1 MAAAPLNRQ
10 SLMELMGGYRAACI
24 LGAAAE
30 LDLWSAVGA
39 QSLTAEEITTGCR
52 GDLRA
57 MTMLLDAL
65 AALGA
70 LVKQEN
76 RYKVPDELQ
85 DFLIAG
91 RPGSFLPM
99 MQHQI
104 NVLRGWS
111 QLAYVAKAGYPSPRL
126 ASIRGPFADRAAF
139 VAAMHSISGPIAD
152 DLVGRLPAWPIQ
164 HLLDVGGASGTWTL
178 AWLRRLPAARATIFD
193 LADAIDQAKARVAAG
208 EFADRITLAAGDFYE
223 NELPGGVD
231 FAWVSA
237 IVHQHSRA
245 HNRALFEKCRRALV
259 PGGRIA
265 IRDIVMEPSRT
276 EPAEGALFAINML
289 ANTETGGTFT
299 FEELADDLAAS
310 GFRQPEWLVKDVWMN
325 SVVTA
330 VRGD

>member
-1 MAAAPLNRQ
+1 M
-10 SLMELMGGYRAACI
+10 
-24 LGAAAE
+24 
-30 LDLWSAVGA
+30 
-39 QSLTAEEITTGCR
+39 
-52 GDLRA
+52 
-57 MTMLLDAL
+57 
-65 AALGA
+65 
-70 LVKQEN
+70 
-76 RYKVPDELQ
+76 PDELQ

-152 DLVGRLPAWPIQ
+152 ELVGRLPDWPIQ

-193 LADAIDQAKARVAAG
+193 LPDAIDQAKARVAAS
-208 EFADRITLAAGDFYE
+208 EFADRITLAAGDFYD

-245 HNRALFEKCRRALV
+245 HNRALFEKCHRASC
-259 PGGRIA
+259 PAAASPSATSSWNRA
-265 IRDIVMEPSRT
+265 APSRSKAPCSPST
-276 EPAEGALFAINML
+276 CWPTPRPAARSRSKNWPTIWRP
-289 ANTETGGTFT
+289 
-299 FEELADDLAAS
+299 AAS
-310 GFRQPEWLVKDVWMN
+310 ASRN
-325 SVVTA
+325 
-330 VRGD
+330 